1 MLRWSRTR
9 VSTKLS
15 KLMKSVQWLPHY
27 SFLTNLQSVMKASR
41 WSSGGTLTSFYLRD
55 LCPQTACITQGR
67 PCGGCWRDSDC
78 HLIFLGYFLYLFAV
92 SLVRPFGSPFPQKR
106 GVSWGPPL
114 GSKIFMCEPN
124 RAMSFG
130 SRTGRL
136 PTLSVKFRSYP
147 KCMIIHNYL

>member
-55 LCPQTACITQGR
+55 LCPQTARITQGR

-92 SLVRPFGSPFPQKR
+92 SLV
-106 GVSWGPPL
+106 PPL
-114 GSKIFMCEPN
+114 VPPSLKKGEFLGVPPWALRFLCVSLIV
-124 RAMSFG
+124 
-130 SRTGRL
+130 L
-136 PTLSVKFRSYP
+136 
-147 KCMIIHNYL
+147 